1 MIIIWDAGIHI
12 FMADLT
18 LSIELTAIVNS
29 YPAFSLEWVVGVYGR
44 DHSESPSFL
53 SVRDDSVL

>member
-18 LSIELTAIVNS
+18 LSIELAAIVNS
-29 YPAFSLEWVVGVYGR
+29 YPAFSLEWVVGVYGP
-44 DHSESPSFL
+44 DHSE
-53 SVRDDSVL
+53 